1 MEFHQ
6 HPTQNYAQSAGQ
18 QNSTPPHHFVQQA
31 PATGFPIASTNHQYP
46 PQTYM
51 QHAGQPNSAPPHY
64 VNPQQDGQVP
74 WSTGL
79 YDCFSDVPNCCI
91 TFWFPCIT
99 FGQIAHRV
107 DHGSVLCEACAAIYL
122 VIRMFTRFHCIFSW
136 FYRSRMRSRYMLEE
150 SPCND
155 LCVHLWCENCALC
168 QEYRELKNNGF
179 HMYHGWHG
187 NTTGQQNHGMPMQPA
202 PVMESGMKR

>member
-6 HPTQNYAQSAGQ
+6 YPPQNYMQPAGQ
-18 QNSTPPHHFVQQA
+18 PNSAPPHHFVQQA
-31 PATGFPIASTNHQYP
+31 PANGFPIATTNQHYP
-46 PQTYM
+46 SQNYM
-51 QHAGQPNSAPPHY
+51 
-64 VNPQQDGQVP
+64 QQDGQVP

-99 FGQIAHRV
+99 FGQIAHIV
-107 DHGSVLCEACAAIYL
+107 DHGSVPCEACAAIYA
-122 VIRMFTRFHCIFSW
+122 VIRMFTGFPCIFSW

-155 LCVHLWCENCALC
+155 FCVHLWCEDCALC
-168 QEYRELKNNGF
+168 QEYRELKSNGF
-179 HMYHGWHG
+179 HMYLGWHG
-187 NTTGQQNHGMPMQPA
+187 NMAGQKNHGMPMQPA